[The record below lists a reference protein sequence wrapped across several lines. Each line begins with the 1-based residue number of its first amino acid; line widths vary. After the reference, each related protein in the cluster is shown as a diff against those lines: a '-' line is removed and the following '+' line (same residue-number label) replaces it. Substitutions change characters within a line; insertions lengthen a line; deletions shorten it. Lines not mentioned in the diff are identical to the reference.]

1 MRPPIRNPGMGLILR
16 LAVFAGLGVDAY
28 VHIHLAGDTGHSGTI
43 SESTLFWVQGIVA
56 AVVAILVLVRPR
68 PVPYAIAFLVAVSA
82 LAAVLLYRYADI
94 GAIGPLPDMYEPVW
108 YAEKVVTTVAEA
120 VAAVAAALGFA
131 VTARRSDTAHARRR
145 RPVNA

>member
-1 MRPPIRNPGMGLILR
+1 MGLILR

-28 VHIHLAGDTGHSGTI
+28 VHIHLAGDTGQSGTI
-43 SESTLFWVQGIVA
+43 SEGTLFWIQGIVA

-68 PVPYAIAFLVAVSA
+68 PVPYVIAFLVAASA
-82 LAAVLLYRYADI
+82 LGALLLYRYADV

-108 YAEKVVTTVAEA
+108 YTEKVVTTVAEA
-120 VAAVAAALGFA
+120 VATVAAAIGFA
-131 VTARRSDTAHARRR
+131 YTVRRSNSAAARPG